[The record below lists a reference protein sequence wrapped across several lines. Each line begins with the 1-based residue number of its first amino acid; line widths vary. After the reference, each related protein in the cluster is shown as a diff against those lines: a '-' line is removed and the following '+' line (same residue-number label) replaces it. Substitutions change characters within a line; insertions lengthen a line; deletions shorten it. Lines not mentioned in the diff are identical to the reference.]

1 MDSPAE
7 TAVVRRSTGSRRLR
21 QWLWGLL
28 AAGAFAWLAFVLF
41 FGAYRIASG
50 SMEPTLYGPHSGPD
64 GEHVSGELVLIRLR
78 DGWEPRRHDLVVY
91 ERGEQADPIVKRVA
105 GLPGESVQVVVGD
118 LVVNGA
124 RLGADEPRPPLVELF
139 DSDDEDVQA
148 RFSCAWQP
156 QGPWRASR
164 VGLVFEGLQE
174 SLARCSYHLDA
185 RDSFRRADGTSWEGT
200 EQVADGA
207 LAVVANIDEWSA
219 GGELRLSWVRGGDR
233 FEARITRERVEL
245 LRGVAEADVGAGPN
259 AVLAEQACAWRNGAE
274 LALVVRDQHVAL
286 WRDDERL
293 LLATC
298 SGDSALPGAGAGGRT
313 IGERATLALGG
324 VDALVKRVRVLR
336 DQHWLPRGDYGI
348 AKALTLGP
356 DEYYL
361 LGDNSAHS
369 LDSRS
374 FGPLRAREIVGQPV
388 AVIWPPGRWR
398 LLRGTPTGP
407 GLRSD

>member
-1 MDSPAE
+1 MDSPTE
-7 TAVVRRSTGSRRLR
+7 TAVVRRSTGSRRAR

-28 AAGAFAWLAFVLF
+28 ATGALAWLAFVLF

-50 SMEPTLYGPHSGPD
+50 SMEPTLSGPHRGPQ
-64 GEHVSGELVLIRLR
+64 GEQISGELVLIRLR
-78 DGWEPRRHDLVVY
+78 DDWAPRRHDLVVH
-91 ERGEQADPIVKRVA
+91 ERGDEADPIVKRVA
-105 GLPGESVQVVVGD
+105 GLPGESVQVVGGD

-124 RLGADEPRPPLVELF
+124 RLGVDEPRPALVELF
-139 DSDDEDVQA
+139 DSNDQDVKT
-148 RFSCAWQP
+148 RLSCAWQP
-156 QGPWRASR
+156 LGPWRASR
-164 VGLVFEGLQE
+164 TGLVFEGLRRPL
-174 SLARCSYHLDA
+174 SRCSYHLDV
-185 RDSFRRADGTSWEGT
+185 RDSFRRADGTSWDGT

-207 LAVVANIDEWSA
+207 LVVVASIGEWSA
-219 GGELRLSWVRGGDR
+219 EGELRLSWVCGGDR

-245 LRGVAEADVGAGPN
+245 LRGAAEAAVGAGPS
-259 AVLAEQACAWRNGAE
+259 AVLAEQACAWRDGAE
-274 LALVVRDQHVAL
+274 LALVVRDQHVSL

-298 SGDSALPGAGAGGRT
+298 SGDSALPGAGARGRAV
-313 IGERATLALGG
+313 GERAALALGG
-324 VDALVKRVRVLR
+324 VEALVKRVRVLR
-336 DQHWLPRGDYGI
+336 DQHWVPRGDYGI

-398 LLRGTPTGP
+398 LLRGTPAGP
-407 GLRSD
+407 GLASD